1 MADKEK
7 IQAALAQ
14 LDPLDDDQ
22 WTADGAPKV
31 DTVAELVGGA
41 VTRKDIVEAAPH
53 FNREKAGEGDANE
66 DEEQTDNESGD
77 TGDGEGSKQEQ
88 EQSQDAGDEDDQETS
103 SEGGTDTETF
113 DEEQP
118 GDTDTEAAA
127 EPEPEPSQEMTE
139 AEFVAYLNSVPKE
152 GLEDLA
158 GELRDQKIAVDKEIE
173 EKKALGLRIKRAINI
188 VNLRVKQLNPN
199 TSATAATRRFIE
211 SQNEARMERVA
222 RRSVVL
228 KHLSAKDIEPR
239 APIDA
244 AMARKNK
251 RGTGRPVRPLMK

>member
-7 IQAALAQ
+7 ILAALAQ

-31 DTVAELVGGA
+31 DTVAELVGAA
-41 VTRKDIVEAAPH
+41 VTRKDIVESAPD

-66 DEEQTDNESGD
+66 DDNESDD
-77 TGDGEGSKQEQ
+77 TGDGEGSNEQ
-88 EQSQDAGDEDDQETS
+88 EQTQEHGGNGDQETS
-103 SEGGTDTETF
+103 SEGGTDTEASN
-113 DEEQP
+113 EEQP
-118 GDTDTEAAA
+118 DA
-127 EPEPEPSQEMTE
+127 EMTE
-139 AEFVAYLNSVPKE
+139 AEFMAYLNTVPKE
-152 GLEDLA
+152 DLEDLA
-158 GELRDQKIAVDKEIE
+158 GSLRDQKIMVDKEIE
-173 EKKALGLRIKRAINI
+173 EKKALGLRIKKAINI
-188 VNLRVKQLNPN
+188 VNLRVKQLHPN

-211 SQNEARMERVA
+211 SQNAARMDRVA

-251 RGTGRPVRPLMK
+251 RGSGRPTRPLMK